1 MAVGDKLTLTVSE
14 TAELIGVTPRTLYRW
29 IANGGFIKPNDLPG
43 VMRFSRRR
51 VEQFI
56 EDANGSVRKFNRL
69 RRSE

>member
-14 TAELIGVTPRTLYRW
+14 TAKLIGVTPRTLYRW
-29 IANGGFIKPNDLPG
+29 IANDGFIKPNDLPG

-69 RRSE
+69 KRSE